1 MKKTYCILFCL
12 LIANCIFSQKII
24 SEHTGDLPSFRHV
37 LKKENGNYVVLG
49 VRGVNKK
56 LAVPIKTSNG
66 MRYNEAISDYYI
78 FELNDKN
85 ELINKC
91 SILEENETAHILLN
105 SKDEGFSLIK
115 SQTNEGKGKS
125 THRFFIEKYNNSFGV
140 DWAKEMIQSEFPAKV
155 NGHKNG
161 DFTLVFGGLTET
173 QEIRHFDSNGDEIW
187 SKTIDDPLM
196 VLNSVLMT
204 SDGEFILLG
213 RKKIWDD
220 DGHSIADYLVMKL
233 NRFGGIVWS
242 KTYGGL
248 GGSDARRGV
257 ETSAG
262 DFILGGFTLEKEDEY
277 HDRGVKF
284 GGSTT
289 EEISVFKI
297 DKNGELIW
305 HKSYGGLNKEVFK
318 DILLTDDE
326 RIMILA
332 YMKSKSE
339 DLYRGHGSNDVWI
352 VQLDANGELI
362 WEETYGGNGNDYVRH
377 IALDRDNI
385 FTIFGSK
392 ETEKK
397 LVSWIFKIDDSF
409 DVSKPE
415 MHLTKRIDKKKESIK
430 NRAKIMNVESIEREE
445 DVDNFLADQI
455 PKKTSFSKEIGL
467 QAGDY
472 LRNLES
478 PQWFTEDFNQD
489 GKLDLLVYGIDEQD
503 TYLLFWVEST
513 ADGGYE
519 GVSIFNSYRLDKV
532 FTPKVITKDG
542 KPMIVLETDKNQ
554 SPFGNYAKDD
564 KPIVNDSLGNNNE
577 KLKTPKL
584 DTTKWVIIKRDI
596 KIIQPEDDTL
606 VYKYGALINY
616 NEYPRDIKQI
626 KSVEI
631 GFRYHLKS
639 PASLKVYPNRV
650 VEVYSAERWNEEVK
664 LIDTFEIS
672 ESEQEMIYKV
682 AAEFKPKIGGWRTVW
697 THSSS
702 VSIKVELETGEILEH
717 SDDLPLRS
725 KTSNKLYQLVQTYYE
740 KAFDSKSRR

>member
-220 DGHSIADYLVMKL
+220 DGNSIADYLVMKL

-242 KTYGGL
+242 KTYKGF
-248 GGSDARRGV
+248 GGSDVRRGV

-262 DFILGGFTLEKEDEY
+262 DFILGGVTVKKEDEY
-277 HDRGVKF
+277 HDRGIKL

-289 EEISVFKI
+289 QEISVFKI

-305 HKSYGGLNKEVFK
+305 HKSYGGLNREEFK
-318 DILLTDDE
+318 YILLTDDE
-326 RIMILA
+326 RIMMLA
-332 YMKSKSE
+332 YMKGK
-339 DLYRGHGSNDVWI
+339 DGDVYRGHGSNDVWI

-362 WEETYGGNGNDYVRH
+362 WEETYGGNRNDYVRH
-377 IALDRDNI
+377 ITLDRDNI

-397 LVSWIFKIDDSF
+397 LVSWILKIDDSF

-415 MHLTKRIDKKKESIK
+415 THLTKRIDKEKENIK
-430 NRAKIMNVESIEREE
+430 NRAKIMNVESIEHEE

-455 PKKTSFSKEIGL
+455 PKKVSFGDEIGL
-467 QAGDY
+467 QAGNY
-472 LRNLES
+472 LRNFKS
-478 PQWFTEDFNQD
+478 SQWFTEDFNQD
-489 GKLDLLVYGIDEQD
+489 GKLDLLVYGIDGRTHD
-503 TYLLFWVEST
+503 LFLVESIP
-513 ADGGYE
+513 DGHYKGVTILGFGEEFTPNVVVSDGIPMIIIEHEPPFE
-519 GVSIFNSYRLDKV
+519 GVV
-532 FTPKVITKDG
+532 
-542 KPMIVLETDKNQ
+542 E
-554 SPFGNYAKDD
+554 
-564 KPIVNDSLGNNNE
+564 ND
-577 KLKTPKL
+577 P
-584 DTTKWVIIKRDI
+584 
-596 KIIQPEDDTL
+596 DTL
-606 VYKYGALINY
+606 VYKYGALIDY
-616 NEYPRDIKQI
+616 NEHPKDIKQI
-626 KSVEI
+626 KCVEV
-631 GFRYHLKS
+631 GLNYYLKPRVS
-639 PASLKVYPNRV
+639 FQVYPNRT
-650 VEVYSAERWNEEVK
+650 VEVYSAKRWDKEKEFVE
-664 LIDTFEIS
+664 TFEIS
-672 ESEQEMIYKV
+672 ESEWEMIYKV
-682 AAEFKPKIGGWRTVW
+682 AAEFKPKNISWRNIW

-702 VSIKVELETGEILEH
+702 MSIKLEFETGEILSGNDETSFRYH
-717 SDDLPLRS
+717 TLRKLSELFSPYYKKISDSER
-725 KTSNKLYQLVQTYYE
+725 
-740 KAFDSKSRR
+740 